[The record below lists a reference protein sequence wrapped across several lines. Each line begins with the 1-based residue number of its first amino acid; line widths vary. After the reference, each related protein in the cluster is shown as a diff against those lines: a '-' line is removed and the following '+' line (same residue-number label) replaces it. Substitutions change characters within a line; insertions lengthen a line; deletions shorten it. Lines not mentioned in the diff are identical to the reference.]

1 MEASGADV
9 IPGAC
14 GRIENDLR
22 GHQRD
27 LLSLHGLAALKKLPT
42 QPGQKILI
50 GLHRCYGV
58 RNFETHWPGALRR
71 RLLTTEKAIQIANL
85 AESILAENE
94 VTVSTSAVLQLV
106 SRWRCSAYDCE
117 FVALAKEQRVPLV
130 TLDRQLLHDFPRIA
144 VSLQEFIRE

>member
-9 IPGAC
+9 IASAW

-50 GLHRCYGV
+50 GLHRSYGV
-58 RNFETHWPGALRR
+58 RNFETHLSERSGGVYSLPKRRYRSQILR
-71 RLLTTEKAIQIANL
+71 
-85 AESILAENE
+85 SP
-94 VTVSTSAVLQLV
+94 
-106 SRWRCSAYDCE
+106 
-117 FVALAKEQRVPLV
+117 F
-130 TLDRQLLHDFPRIA
+130 
-144 VSLQEFIRE
+144 